1 MADEHRIKQRGYV
14 FDVLEFEHDRR
25 LTTITIIT
33 TAPSK
38 WRLVDL
44 ETGLVWVWRDDALR
58 EASGHG

>member
-1 MADEHRIKQRGYV
+1 MADEHQIKQRGYV

-25 LTTITIIT
+25 LTTITLT
-33 TAPSK
+33 TNTPGK

-44 ETGLVWVWRDDALR
+44 ETGQVWTWRDDALR